1 MLPSF
6 GGSGMRLNVYIKKN
20 MFAAELDSVPGLLCM
35 NELLKILKS
44 KSRRN
49 LKKKKKSKCKIGI
62 YFFKLGHKMVHI
74 MCISYKHQE
83 EWEDLAN

>member
-1 MLPSF
+1 M
-6 GGSGMRLNVYIKKN
+6 YIKKV
-20 MFAAELDSVPGLLCM
+20 FAAEHDSVPGLLCM

-44 KSRRN
+44 KSQGN
-49 LKKKKKSKCKIGI
+49 KKNKKSKCKIGI

-83 EWEDLAN
+83 EWEDFAN